1 MRCLTRFTLGPI
13 NFTVRNSGPQSETS
27 CGDVA
32 TAIRVGL
39 ARKNTTQCALARHLK
54 LSQPSIHRRM
64 AGKVPWRIHELTA
77 AAEFLGITIPDLL
90 NEKASA

>member
-1 MRCLTRFTLGPI
+1 M
-13 NFTVRNSGPQSETS
+13 NFSVRNLTPHEET
-27 CGDVA
+27 GGGGVA

-39 ARKNTTQCALARHLK
+39 ARRNTTQSALARHLN

>member
-1 MRCLTRFTLGPI
+1 MTRCALRPM
-13 NFTVRNSGPQSETS
+13 NFSVRNLMPQREASGDS
-27 CGDVA
+27 VA
-32 TAIRVGL
+32 TAIRIGL
-39 ARKNTTQCALARHLK
+39 ARTNKTQTALARHLK

-77 AAEFLGITIPDLL
+77 AAEFLGITVPDLL

>member
-1 MRCLTRFTLGPI
+1 MSQREP
-13 NFTVRNSGPQSETS
+13 SGDS
-27 CGDVA
+27 VA
-32 TAIRVGL
+32 TAIRIGL
-39 ARKNTTQCALARHLK
+39 ARTNKTQTALARHLN

-77 AAEFLGITIPDLL
+77 AAEFLGITVPDLL